1 MISKILKLITPK
13 EYTPS
18 VTSEY
23 HQTVVNNIFNNLVWP
38 ILGVIAVFA
47 IIYGGYLYMTAAGN
61 PEQVDKAKKV
71 LFYAIIG
78 IVVVLLTVAILQYLT
93 TKVFGY

>member
-1 MISKILKLITPK
+1 MIKAIQNLISPK
-13 EYTPS
+13 GVYPNADAELH
-18 VTSEY
+18 V
-23 HQTVVNNIFNNLVWP
+23 TVVKNIFNNLVWP

-71 LFYAIIG
+71 LIYAIIG
-78 IVVVLLTVAILQYLT
+78 IVVALLTVAILQYLVT
-93 TKVFGY
+93 NINA

>member
-13 EYTPS
+13 GYTPP
-18 VTSEY
+18 VTNEY

-71 LFYAIIG
+71 LIYAIIG
-78 IVVVLLTVAILQYLT
+78 IVVALLTVAILQYLVT
-93 TKVFGY
+93 NIGIK